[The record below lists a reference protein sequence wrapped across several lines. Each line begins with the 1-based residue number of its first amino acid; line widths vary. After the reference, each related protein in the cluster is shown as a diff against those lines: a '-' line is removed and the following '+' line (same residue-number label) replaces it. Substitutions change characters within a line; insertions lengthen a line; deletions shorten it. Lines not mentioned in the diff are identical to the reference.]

1 MYLVL
6 YSAKWCGQCKRVLLS
21 LKRLVGS
28 QYRHINHL
36 TVYDHDEDP
45 VIFNAEKIGM
55 IPEVHLRDALD
66 RDFFLSCG
74 YVDYETLKMK
84 IDNAI
89 EHQGALET

>member
-6 YSAKWCGQCKRVLLS
+6 YSAKWCGQCKRVLPS

-45 VIFNAEKIGM
+45 VIFNVEKIGM
-55 IPEVHLRDALD
+55 IP
-66 RDFFLSCG
+66 
-74 YVDYETLKMK
+74 
-84 IDNAI
+84 
-89 EHQGALET
+89 